1 MNKVQFLIGAGA
13 SGCGKTTISIGLM
26 RALSKRG
33 LKVQPF
39 KCGPDYIDTKFH
51 FMATG
56 NPSINLDTFLASP
69 AHAEELFVRYSER
82 ADASVVEGVMGIF
95 DGYARSEGSSAEIA
109 MLLKLPVIIVMNSRS
124 LSYSVAPQLYGL
136 KHFRPELDIAGV
148 IFNFVSSENHYRML
162 REAAE
167 DVGVRSLGFLKRER
181 ALEIPSR
188 HLGLNSDPE
197 FCFDEFAD
205 LTASALEKSVDVDG
219 IVELCSR
226 PLPEISTSKAG
237 AGEDSQ
243 LGAEIE
249 TGTERGTGTEKVS
262 VDEKSLVLG
271 ESVENVEDVKSGKS
285 VKASGAGAG
294 MNSGDRELRISVAR
308 DDAFNFYYE
317 ENLEALKRFGK
328 VTFFSPLRDSELPP
342 TDFLYLP
349 GGYPELHL
357 EALEKNR
364 TMLAS
369 IRSYCLAGGR
379 TLAECGGMLYLCSR
393 VTDMEGRNFG
403 LVGLFPRTAS
413 FEQMKLSLGY
423 RRAILPDGSELR
435 GHEFHYS
442 RLNPPNDLSV
452 DIAPSS
458 IRLYN
463 ASGEPVTS
471 EILHFMNTTASYIHF
486 YWGDSDHLPFSL

>member
-1 MNKVQFLIGAGA
+1 MQFMIGAGA

-69 AHAEELFVRYSER
+69 AHAEELFVRYGER

-136 KHFRPELDIAGV
+136 KHFRPELEIAGV

-167 DVGVRSLGFLKRER
+167 DVGVRSLGYLKRER

-219 IVELCSR
+219 IMELCSR
-226 PLPEISTSKAG
+226 PLPEIAEPVIRAG
-237 AGEDSQ
+237 AS
-243 LGAEIE
+243 
-249 TGTERGTGTEKVS
+249 
-262 VDEKSLVLG
+262 
-271 ESVENVEDVKSGKS
+271 
-285 VKASGAGAG
+285 AG
-294 MNSGDRELRISVAR
+294 ELRISVAR

-364 TMLAS
+364 TMLNS

-393 VTDMEGRNFG
+393 VTDMEGRSFG

-471 EILHFMNTTASYIHF
+471 EILHFANTTASYIHF
-486 YWGDSDHLPFSL
+486 YWGDSDHLPFFR